1 MRRFA
6 GRPASATVGGIM
18 VRPGNLTVRSRTT
31 AATTVA
37 ALSMLMITSHAGWPQ
52 TAAPQAS
59 LGLQEP
65 SPQQAAPQPPAPQG
79 EPARP
84 ENPGLINEMGKL
96 FDKMVPPLKSPSE
109 TIDDLNTRAKD
120 AAKEAVKDAGNALSR
135 LAKPGSMVSG
145 RVICPVVANG
155 TPDCK
160 LGADKLCQI
169 KGYREGKSLNTDSAQ
184 SCSAK
189 VLIPGRAR
197 KPDDC
202 HTDNYVTTALCQ

>member
-6 GRPASATVGGIM
+6 GRPASATLGGMM
-18 VRPGNLTVRSRTT
+18 VLPGNLTVRSRTT
-31 AATTVA
+31 AATAVVV
-37 ALSMLMITSHAGWPQ
+37 LSMLTITSHAGWPQ
-52 TAAPQAS
+52 TAAPQPS
-59 LGLQEP
+59 LGLQEQP
-65 SPQQAAPQPPAPQG
+65 PQQAPPQPPAPQG

-96 FDKMVPPLKSPSE
+96 FDKILPPLKSPSE
-109 TIDDLNTRAKD
+109 TIDDLNTRAKEVVKD
-120 AAKEAVKDAGNALSR
+120 ASTDAGNALSR

-160 LGADKLCQI
+160 LGADKLCQS
-169 KGYREGKSLNTDSAQ
+169 KGYKDSKSLNTDSAQ

-189 VLIPGRAR
+189 VLIPGRPR

>member
-1 MRRFA
+1 M
-6 GRPASATVGGIM
+6 M
-18 VRPGNLTVRSRTT
+18 VRPGNITVSCRTT

-52 TAAPQAS
+52 TAAPQPS

-65 SPQQAAPQPPAPQG
+65 SPQQAAPQPPAPSG

-96 FDKMVPPLKSPSE
+96 FDRIVPPLKSPGE
-109 TIDDLNTRAKD
+109 TIDDLNTRAKG
-120 AAKEAVKDAGNALSR
+120 AAKDAGDALSR

-160 LGADKLCQI
+160 LGADRLCRS
-169 KGYREGKSLNTDSAQ
+169 KGYQEGKSLNTDSAQ

>member
-1 MRRFA
+1 
-6 GRPASATVGGIM
+6 M
-18 VRPGNLTVRSRTT
+18 VLPGNLTVRSRTT
-31 AATTVA
+31 AATAVVV
-37 ALSMLMITSHAGWPQ
+37 LSMLTITSHAGWPQ
-52 TAAPQAS
+52 TAAPQPS
-59 LGLQEP
+59 LGLQEQP
-65 SPQQAAPQPPAPQG
+65 PQQAPPQPPAPQG

-96 FDKMVPPLKSPSE
+96 FDKILPPLKSPSE
-109 TIDDLNTRAKD
+109 TIDDLNTRAKEVVKD
-120 AAKEAVKDAGNALSR
+120 AATDAGNALSR

-160 LGADKLCQI
+160 LGADKLCQS
-169 KGYREGKSLNTDSAQ
+169 KGYKDGKSLNTDSAQ

-189 VLIPGRAR
+189 VLIPGRPR

>member
-1 MRRFA
+1 
-6 GRPASATVGGIM
+6 M
-18 VRPGNLTVRSRTT
+18 VLPGNLTVRSRTT
-31 AATTVA
+31 AATAVVV
-37 ALSMLMITSHAGWPQ
+37 LSMLTITSHAGWPQ
-52 TAAPQAS
+52 TAAPQPS
-59 LGLQEP
+59 LGLQEQP
-65 SPQQAAPQPPAPQG
+65 PQQAPPQPPAPQG

-96 FDKMVPPLKSPSE
+96 FDKILPPLKSPSE
-109 TIDDLNTRAKD
+109 TIDDLNTRAKEVVKD
-120 AAKEAVKDAGNALSR
+120 AATDAGNALSR

-160 LGADKLCQI
+160 LGADKLCQS
-169 KGYREGKSLNTDSAQ
+169 KGYKGGKSLNTDSAQ

-189 VLIPGRAR
+189 VLIPGRPR

>member
-1 MRRFA
+1 MMA
-6 GRPASATVGGIM
+6 
-18 VRPGNLTVRSRTT
+18 RPGNLTVCSRTN

-37 ALSMLMITSHAGWPQ
+37 ALSMLVVASGAGWPQ
-52 TAAPQAS
+52 TASPQPS
-59 LGLQEP
+59 LGLQEQ
-65 SPQQAAPQPPAPQG
+65 SPQLPAPQPSAPQG

-84 ENPGLINEMGKL
+84 ENPGLINEVGKL
-96 FDKMVPPLKSPSE
+96 FGRIMPPMKSPSE

-120 AAKEAVKDAGNALSR
+120 AATDAGNALSR

-145 RVICPVVANG
+145 RVICPVMANG

-160 LGADKLCQI
+160 LGADRLCQS
-169 KGYREGKSLNTDSAQ
+169 KGYKDGKSLNTDSAQ
-184 SCSAK
+184 TCSAK

>member
-1 MRRFA
+1 
-6 GRPASATVGGIM
+6 M
-18 VRPGNLTVRSRTT
+18 VLPGNLTVRSRTT
-31 AATTVA
+31 AATAVVV
-37 ALSMLMITSHAGWPQ
+37 LSMLTITSHAGWPQ
-52 TAAPQAS
+52 TAAPQPS
-59 LGLQEP
+59 LGLQEQP
-65 SPQQAAPQPPAPQG
+65 PQQAPPQPPVPQG

-96 FDKMVPPLKSPSE
+96 FDKILPPLKSPSE
-109 TIDDLNTRAKD
+109 TIDDLNTRAKEVVKD
-120 AAKEAVKDAGNALSR
+120 AATDAGNALSR

-160 LGADKLCQI
+160 LGADKLCQS
-169 KGYREGKSLNTDSAQ
+169 KGYKDGKSLNTDSAQ

>member
-1 MRRFA
+1 
-6 GRPASATVGGIM
+6 M
-18 VRPGNLTVRSRTT
+18 VLPGNLTVRSRTT
-31 AATTVA
+31 AATAVVV
-37 ALSMLMITSHAGWPQ
+37 
-52 TAAPQAS
+52 AAPQPS
-59 LGLQEP
+59 LGLQEQP
-65 SPQQAAPQPPAPQG
+65 PQQAPTQPPAPQG

-96 FDKMVPPLKSPSE
+96 FDKILPPLKSPSE
-109 TIDDLNTRAKD
+109 TIDDLNTRAKEVVKD
-120 AAKEAVKDAGNALSR
+120 AATDAGNALSR

-160 LGADKLCQI
+160 LGADKLCQS
-169 KGYREGKSLNTDSAQ
+169 KGYKDGKSLNTDSAQ

-189 VLIPGRAR
+189 VLIPGRPR

>member
-1 MRRFA
+1 MMA
-6 GRPASATVGGIM
+6 
-18 VRPGNLTVRSRTT
+18 RPGNLTMCSRTS

-37 ALSMLMITSHAGWPQ
+37 ALSMLVVASGAGWPQ
-52 TAAPQAS
+52 TAPPQPS
-59 LGLQEP
+59 LGLQEQ
-65 SPQQAAPQPPAPQG
+65 SPQPPAPQG

-96 FDKMVPPLKSPSE
+96 FDRILPPLKSPSE

-120 AAKEAVKDAGNALSR
+120 AATDAGNALSR

-160 LGADKLCQI
+160 LGADKLCQS
-169 KGYREGKSLNTDSAQ
+169 KGYKGGKSLNTDSAQ

-189 VLIPGRAR
+189 VLIPRRAR

>member
-1 MRRFA
+1 
-6 GRPASATVGGIM
+6 
-18 VRPGNLTVRSRTT
+18 
-31 AATTVA
+31 
-37 ALSMLMITSHAGWPQ
+37 MLVITSHAGWPQ
-52 TAAPQAS
+52 TAPPQPS
-59 LGLQEP
+59 LGLQEQP
-65 SPQQAAPQPPAPQG
+65 PQQAATQPSPQG

-96 FDKMVPPLKSPSE
+96 FDKIVPPSEKSKRNDRRSQHPRQGSCS
-109 TIDDLNTRAKD
+109 AKG
-120 AAKEAVKDAGNALSR
+120 DAGNALSR

-155 TPDCK
+155 TADCK
-160 LGADKLCQI
+160 LGADKLCQS
-169 KGYREGKSLNTDSAQ
+169 KGYKEGKSLNTDSAQ

>member
-1 MRRFA
+1 MMA
-6 GRPASATVGGIM
+6 
-18 VRPGNLTVRSRTT
+18 RPGNLTVCSRTN

-37 ALSMLMITSHAGWPQ
+37 ALSMLVVASGAGWPQ
-52 TAAPQAS
+52 TASPQPS
-59 LGLQEP
+59 LGLQEQ
-65 SPQQAAPQPPAPQG
+65 SPQLPAPQPSAPQG

-84 ENPGLINEMGKL
+84 ENPGLINEVGKL
-96 FDKMVPPLKSPSE
+96 FGRIMPPMKSPSE

-120 AAKEAVKDAGNALSR
+120 AATDAGNALSR

-145 RVICPVVANG
+145 RVICPVMANG

-160 LGADKLCQI
+160 LGADRLCQS
-169 KGYREGKSLNTDSAQ
+169 KGYKDGKSLNTDSAQ
-184 SCSAK
+184 TCSAK

-197 KPDDC
+197 KPNDC

>member
-1 MRRFA
+1 
-6 GRPASATVGGIM
+6 M
-18 VRPGNLTVRSRTT
+18 VRPGNLIVRSRTT
-31 AATTVA
+31 AATAVA
-37 ALSMLMITSHAGWPQ
+37 TLSMLMITSHAGWPQ
-52 TAAPQAS
+52 MAPPQPS

-65 SPQQAAPQPPAPQG
+65 QQAAPPPPAPQG

-96 FDKMVPPLKSPSE
+96 FDKIVPPLKSPGE
-109 TIDDLNTRAKD
+109 TIDDLDTRAKD

-145 RVICPVVANG
+145 RVACPVVANG

-160 LGADKLCQI
+160 LGADKLCQS
-169 KGYREGKSLNTDSAQ
+169 KGYKEGKSLNTDSAQ

>member
-1 MRRFA
+1 
-6 GRPASATVGGIM
+6 M
-18 VRPGNLTVRSRTT
+18 VLPGNLTVRSRTT
-31 AATTVA
+31 AATAVVV
-37 ALSMLMITSHAGWPQ
+37 LSMLTITSHAGWPQ
-52 TAAPQAS
+52 TAAPQPS
-59 LGLQEP
+59 LGLQEQP
-65 SPQQAAPQPPAPQG
+65 PQQAPPQPTAPQG

-96 FDKMVPPLKSPSE
+96 FDKILPPLKSPSE
-109 TIDDLNTRAKD
+109 TIDDLNTRAKEVVKD
-120 AAKEAVKDAGNALSR
+120 AATDAGNALSR

-160 LGADKLCQI
+160 LGADKLCQS
-169 KGYREGKSLNTDSAQ
+169 KGYKGGKSLNTDSAQ

>member
-1 MRRFA
+1 MA
-6 GRPASATVGGIM
+6 
-18 VRPGNLTVRSRTT
+18 RPGNLTICSRTN
-31 AATTVA
+31 AAITVA
-37 ALSMLMITSHAGWPQ
+37 ALSMLVVASGAGWPQ
-52 TAAPQAS
+52 TASPQPS
-59 LGLQEP
+59 LGLQEQ
-65 SPQQAAPQPPAPQG
+65 SPQLPAPQPSAPQG

-84 ENPGLINEMGKL
+84 ENPGLINEVGKL
-96 FDKMVPPLKSPSE
+96 FGRIMPPMKSPSE

-120 AAKEAVKDAGNALSR
+120 AATDAGNALSR

-145 RVICPVVANG
+145 RVICPVMANG

-160 LGADKLCQI
+160 LGADRLCQS
-169 KGYREGKSLNTDSAQ
+169 KGYKDGKSLNTDSAQ
-184 SCSAK
+184 TCSAK